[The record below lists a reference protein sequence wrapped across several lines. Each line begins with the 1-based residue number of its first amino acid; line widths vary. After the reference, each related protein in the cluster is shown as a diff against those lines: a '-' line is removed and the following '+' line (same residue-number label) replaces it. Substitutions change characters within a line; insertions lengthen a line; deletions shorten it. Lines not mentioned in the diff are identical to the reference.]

1 MCFRKYDF
9 NSLQETLLSIA
20 PGASVVKVDKEELSE
35 KVADAMQQL
44 KQIKQKTVNLHS
56 VMGWFSFVN

>member
-44 KQIKQKTVNLHS
+44 KQIIPPTPRAQPSKNI
-56 VMGWFSFVN
+56 